1 VAGHPAGPP
10 TSSTTDQD
18 LSIQQ
23 AALKAAGCEVIR
35 AQKRSGTTTEGR
47 EALQTV
53 LDFLHAG
60 DVLMV
65 TRIDR
70 LARSIG
76 DLQDIV
82 RTVRVRGASLK
93 ATEQPIDTSTAAG
106 KCFLDMLGV
115 FAEFETNL
123 RRERQLEGIAKA
135 KAAGVYKGRP
145 PSIEASR
152 VRELKA
158 QGMPAGRHRQGAQD
172 RPGVSLSCA
181 GHRAKDSSPGVRYFA
196 RPRWG
201 RAPRSCRTF
210 RTGPLGGGERRGAPI
225 GRARR
230 IREIY
235 LH

>member
-1 VAGHPAGPP
+1 MRQGPGAM
-10 TSSTTDQD
+10 TIIGYARVSTTDQD

-35 AQKRSGTTTEGR
+35 AEKRSGTTTRGR
-47 EALQTV
+47 DELKTI
-53 LDFLHAG
+53 LDFLREG

-82 RTVRVRGASLK
+82 RAVRTAGAALK

-123 RRERQLEGIAKA
+123 RKERQMEGIARA
-135 KAAGVYKGRP
+135 KADGIYAGKGRP
-145 PSIEASR
+145 ASVDAVR
-152 VRELKA
+152 VREMKA
-158 QGMPAGRHRQGAQD
+158 QGIGPTAI
-172 RPGVSLSCA
+172 
-181 GHRAKDSSPGVRYFA
+181 AKA
-196 RPRWG
+196 
-201 RAPRSCRTF
+201 
-210 RTGPLGGGERRGAPI
+210 LGI
-225 GRARR
+225 GRASVYRVLEFRR
-230 IREIY
+230 
-235 LH
+235 